1 MKKNKMK
8 KPQSPF
14 NPNIYKSLLLFAGLL
29 LGIAY
34 LYYVIENSRNTE
46 TISYS
51 QFLTMVEQDKIKKV
65 HVSGSDVHGVMQ
77 DGTQFE
83 TVVGSNPKN
92 WDMLKEHNVEFSVSN
107 PANTVNYW
115 FFLPYLILL
124 LSGLAIAWFF
134 FKQMRGGG
142 AGGQGGGPGN
152 IFSFGKSRAQV
163 IHPSQ
168 VKETFDSIAGA
179 SEAKEELKEVVD
191 FLKNPEKYKRFGAK
205 VPKGILLIGEP
216 GNGKT
221 LLARTVAG
229 EANVP
234 FYSISGSDFIEV
246 FVGVGAA
253 RVRDLFEQ
261 AERQAPCII
270 FIDELDAIGRAR
282 GIGMGGGHD
291 EREQTLNQL
300 LIKMDGFHQSNAPI
314 VVIAATNRP
323 DVLDKAL
330 LRPGRF
336 DTQIIVPYPDQEAR
350 EAILKIHAKSKRFD
364 RTVNLAEIAEN
375 TAGLSGADL
384 ADLINKAAIIAS
396 KKGHEA
402 VMPEDVQEAHERVL
416 KSKTSGMEGGSG
428 GSINEN
434 SSANMFMPTMV
445 KEKFDAVAGM
455 PEVKEE
461 IMDVSDFLKNP
472 EKYEKIGARIPRGIL
487 LEGAPG
493 NGKTLLARA
502 IAGEAGCPFISV
514 SGSDF
519 VQKYV
524 GEGAAR
530 VRELFAAA
538 RKRTPSI
545 IFIDEIDS
553 IGMKRSNE
561 DGGSQEFAHALNQLL
576 TEMDG
581 FQKTKLPV
589 IVIGSTNRTDR
600 LDSALLRP
608 GRFDRIVHVPYPTL
622 TDREAIL
629 QVHTKKMKLDPEVD
643 LHKIARGTP
652 GFSGASLANLVNEA
666 AIIATKLG
674 HEAVTV
680 LDVEEARDKILLG
693 KHRPSMQQTKKD
705 LEMTAYHEAGHA
717 LVTLLMPEHTDP
729 LHKITILPRG
739 RALGVTHSL
748 PERDKYSSVKEE
760 MIADIMI
767 CAGGRAAEE
776 LVYNTTTT
784 GASNDFEKATKYA
797 YAMVCNYGMSKLGPV
812 VCDRNMVQLSP
823 EMAYKVDMEVRSIV
837 DTCYADTIKLLRD
850 NRDKLDKLAQTLI
863 EKETLQSAEVY
874 ELLGIE
880 PRMEHKFS

>member
-1 MKKNKMK
+1 MAMKKKRT
-8 KPQSPF
+8 PQSPF
-14 NPNIYKSLLLFAGLL
+14 TPNTLKNLALAALFVAGVL
-29 LGIAY
+29 Y
-34 LYYVIENSRNTE
+34 LYHTIENSRNIE
-46 TISYS
+46 TVSYS
-51 QFLTMVEQDKIKKV
+51 KYLSLVEQDKVKKV
-65 HVSGSDVHGVMQ
+65 HVIGADVQGVLE
-77 DGTQFE
+77 DGTRFE
-83 TVVGSNPKN
+83 TVVGNNPKN
-92 WDMLKEHNVEFSVSN
+92 WELLAQHNVEVSVDN
-107 PANTVNYW
+107 PANQVNYW
-115 FFLPYLILL
+115 YFLPLFILL
-124 LSGLAIAWFF
+124 LAGLAVGWFLLR
-134 FKQMRGGG
+134 QMRGSGG
-142 AGGQGGGPGN
+142 NGGGGPGN
-152 IFSFGKSRAQV
+152 IFSFGKSRAQM
-163 IHPSQ
+163 ILPSQ

-179 SEAKEELKEVVD
+179 DEAKEELREVVD
-191 FLKNPEKYKRFGAK
+191 FLRNPEKYKRFGAK

-234 FYSISGSDFIEV
+234 FFSISGSDFIEV

-300 LIKMDGFHQSNAPI
+300 LIKMDGFAQSNAPI

-336 DTQIIVPYPDQEAR
+336 DTQILVPYPDQKAR
-350 EAILKIHAKSKRFD
+350 EAILRIHAEGKRFD
-364 RTVNLAEIAEN
+364 PAVDLSDIAAN

-384 ADLINKAAIIAS
+384 ADLINKAAIMAS
-396 KKGHEA
+396 KKGHE
-402 VMPEDVQEAHERVL
+402 VILPDDVKEAHERVL
-416 KSKTSGMEGGSG
+416 KSKQSGMEGGSG

-434 SSANMFMPTMV
+434 SSANIFMPTMV
-445 KEKFDAVAGM
+445 DEKFDSVAGM

-461 IMDVSDFLKNP
+461 IMDIIDFLKNP
-472 EKYEKIGARIPRGIL
+472 EKYAKIGARIPRGIL
-487 LEGAPG
+487 LEGDPG

-502 IAGEAGCPFISV
+502 MAGEAQCPFISTN
-514 SGSDF
+514 GSDF

-530 VRELFAAA
+530 IRELFATA
-538 RKRTPSI
+538 RRRTPAI
-545 IFIDEIDS
+545 VFIDEIDS

-581 FQKTKLPV
+581 FQKTKAPI
-589 IVIGSTNRTDR
+589 IVIGSTNRADR

-608 GRFDRIVHVPYPTL
+608 GRFDRKVHVPYPTL
-622 TDREAIL
+622 SDREAIL
-629 QVHTKKMKLDPEVD
+629 KVHTKKLKLEPDVD

-652 GFSGASLANLVNEA
+652 GFSGASLANLMNEA
-666 AIIATKLG
+666 AIIATKREQ
-674 HEAVTV
+674 EAVTV
-680 LDVEEARDKILLG
+680 ADIEEARDKIILG
-693 KHRPSMQQTKKD
+693 KHRPSMQQTKKE

-717 LVTLLMPEHTDP
+717 LVRVLMPEVTDP
-729 LHKITILPRG
+729 LHKVTILPRG
-739 RALGVTHSL
+739 SALGVTHSL
-748 PERDKYSSVKEE
+748 PERDKYSSNREE
-760 MIADIMI
+760 MIATIMV

-776 LVYNTTTT
+776 LVYNTVTT
-784 GASNDFEKATKYA
+784 GASNDFEKATRYA
-797 YAMVCNYGMSKLGPV
+797 YAMVCNYGMSKMGPV
-812 VCDRNMVQLSP
+812 VCDRSIVNVSP
-823 EMAYKVDMEVRSIV
+823 ETAHKIDNEVRDIV

-850 NRDKLDKLAQTLI
+850 NRDKLDKLAHALV
-863 EKETLQSAEVY
+863 EKETMQSTEIY
-874 ELLGIE
+874 ELLGVE

>member
-1 MKKNKMK
+1 MAMKKKRT
-8 KPQSPF
+8 PQSPF
-14 NPNIYKSLLLFAGLL
+14 TPNTLKNLALAALFVAGVL
-29 LGIAY
+29 Y
-34 LYYVIENSRNTE
+34 LYHTIENSRNIE
-46 TISYS
+46 TVSYS
-51 QFLTMVEQDKIKKV
+51 KYLSLVEQDKVKKV
-65 HVSGSDVHGVMQ
+65 HVIGADVQGVLE
-77 DGTQFE
+77 DGTRFE
-83 TVVGSNPKN
+83 TVVGNNPKN
-92 WDMLKEHNVEFSVSN
+92 WELLAQHNVEVSVDN
-107 PANTVNYW
+107 PANQVNYW
-115 FFLPYLILL
+115 YFLPLFILL
-124 LSGLAIAWFF
+124 LAGLAVGWFLLR
-134 FKQMRGGG
+134 QMRGSGG
-142 AGGQGGGPGN
+142 NGGGGPGN
-152 IFSFGKSRAQV
+152 IFSFGKSRAQM
-163 IHPSQ
+163 ILPSQ
-168 VKETFDSIAGA
+168 VKETFESIAGA
-179 SEAKEELKEVVD
+179 DEAKEELREVVD
-191 FLKNPEKYKRFGAK
+191 FLRNPEKYKRFGAK

-234 FYSISGSDFIEV
+234 FFSISGSDFIEV

-300 LIKMDGFHQSNAPI
+300 LIKMDGFAQSNAPI

-336 DTQIIVPYPDQEAR
+336 DTQILVPYPDQKAR
-350 EAILKIHAKSKRFD
+350 EAILRIHAEGKRFD
-364 RTVNLAEIAEN
+364 PAVDLSDIAAN

-384 ADLINKAAIIAS
+384 ADLINKAAIMAS
-396 KKGHEA
+396 KKGHE
-402 VMPEDVQEAHERVL
+402 VILPDDVKEAHERVL
-416 KSKTSGMEGGSG
+416 KSKQSGMEGGSG

-434 SSANMFMPTMV
+434 SSANIFMPTMV
-445 KEKFDAVAGM
+445 DEKFDSVAGM

-461 IMDVSDFLKNP
+461 IMDIIDFLKNP
-472 EKYEKIGARIPRGIL
+472 EKYAKIGARIPRGIL
-487 LEGAPG
+487 LEGDPG

-502 IAGEAGCPFISV
+502 MAGEAQCPFISTN
-514 SGSDF
+514 GSDF

-530 VRELFAAA
+530 IRELFATA
-538 RKRTPSI
+538 RRRTPAI
-545 IFIDEIDS
+545 VFIDEIDS

-581 FQKTKLPV
+581 FQKTKAPI
-589 IVIGSTNRTDR
+589 IVIGSTNRADR

-608 GRFDRIVHVPYPTL
+608 GRFDRKVHVPYPTL
-622 TDREAIL
+622 SDREAIL
-629 QVHTKKMKLDPEVD
+629 KVHTKKLKLEPDVD

-652 GFSGASLANLVNEA
+652 GFSGASLANLMNEA
-666 AIIATKLG
+666 AIIATKREQ
-674 HEAVTV
+674 EAVTV
-680 LDVEEARDKILLG
+680 ADIEEARDKIILG
-693 KHRPSMQQTKKD
+693 KHRPSMQQTKKE

-717 LVTLLMPEHTDP
+717 LVRVLMPEVTDP
-729 LHKITILPRG
+729 LHKVTILPRG
-739 RALGVTHSL
+739 SALGVTHSL
-748 PERDKYSSVKEE
+748 PERDKYSSNREE
-760 MIADIMI
+760 MIATIMV

-776 LVYNTTTT
+776 LVYNTVTT
-784 GASNDFEKATKYA
+784 GASNDFEKATRYA
-797 YAMVCNYGMSKLGPV
+797 YAMVCNYGMSKMGPV
-812 VCDRNMVQLSP
+812 VCDRSIVNVSP
-823 EMAYKVDMEVRSIV
+823 ETAHKIDNEVRDIV

-850 NRDKLDKLAQTLI
+850 NRDKLDKLAHALV
-863 EKETLQSAEVY
+863 EKETMQSTEIY
-874 ELLGIE
+874 ELLGVE

>member
-1 MKKNKMK
+1 MKMK
-8 KPQSPF
+8 KKRTPQSPF
-14 NPNIYKSLLLFAGLL
+14 SPNMLKNLALAALFVVGVL
-29 LGIAY
+29 Y
-34 LYYVIENSRNTE
+34 LYHTIETSRNIE
-46 TISYS
+46 TVSYS
-51 QFLTMVEQDKIKKV
+51 KYLSLVEQDKVKKV
-65 HVSGSDVHGVMQ
+65 HVIGADVQGVLE
-77 DGTQFE
+77 DGTRFE
-83 TVVGSNPKN
+83 TVVGNNPKN
-92 WDMLKEHNVEFSVSN
+92 WELLAQHNVEVTVDN
-107 PANTVNYW
+107 PANQVNYW
-115 FFLPYLILL
+115 YFLPLFILL
-124 LSGLAIAWFF
+124 LAGLAVGWFLLR
-134 FKQMRGGG
+134 QMRGSGG
-142 AGGQGGGPGN
+142 NGGGGPGN
-152 IFSFGKSRAQV
+152 IFSFGKSRAQM
-163 IHPSQ
+163 ILPSQ
-168 VKETFDSIAGA
+168 VKETFESIAGA
-179 SEAKEELKEVVD
+179 EEAKEELREVVD

-234 FYSISGSDFIEV
+234 FFSISGSDFIEV

-261 AERQAPCII
+261 AERQAPCIL

-300 LIKMDGFHQSNAPI
+300 LIKMDGFAQSNAPI

-336 DTQIIVPYPDQEAR
+336 DTQILVPYPDQKAR
-350 EAILKIHAKSKRFD
+350 EAILRIHAAGKKFD
-364 RTVNLAEIAEN
+364 PAVDLSDIAAN

-384 ADLINKAAIIAS
+384 ADLVNKAAIMAS
-396 KKGHEA
+396 KKGHEE
-402 VMPEDVQEAHERVL
+402 VLPEDVKEAHERVL
-416 KSKTSGMEGGSG
+416 KSKQSGMEGGSG

-434 SSANMFMPTMV
+434 SSANIFMPTMV
-445 KEKFDAVAGM
+445 DEKFDSVAGM

-461 IMDVSDFLKNP
+461 IMDIIDFLKNP
-472 EKYEKIGARIPRGIL
+472 EKYAKIGARIPRGIL
-487 LEGAPG
+487 LEGDPG

-502 IAGEAGCPFISV
+502 MAGEAQCPFISTN
-514 SGSDF
+514 GSDF

-530 VRELFAAA
+530 IRELFATA
-538 RKRTPSI
+538 RRRTPAI

-581 FQKTKLPV
+581 FQKTKAPI
-589 IVIGSTNRTDR
+589 IVIGSTNRADR

-608 GRFDRIVHVPYPTL
+608 GRFDRKVHVPYPTL
-622 TDREAIL
+622 SDREAIL
-629 QVHTKKMKLDPEVD
+629 QVHTKKLKLEPDVD

-652 GFSGASLANLVNEA
+652 GFSGASLANLMNEA
-666 AIIATKLG
+666 AIIATKREQ
-674 HEAVTV
+674 EAVTV
-680 LDVEEARDKILLG
+680 ADIEEARDKIILG
-693 KHRPSMQQTKKD
+693 KHRPSMQQTKKE

-717 LVTLLMPEHTDP
+717 LVRVLMPEVTDP
-729 LHKITILPRG
+729 LHKVTILPRG
-739 RALGVTHSL
+739 SALGVTHSL
-748 PERDKYSSVKEE
+748 PERDKYSSNREE
-760 MIADIMI
+760 MIATIMV

-776 LVYNTTTT
+776 LVYNTVTT
-784 GASNDFEKATKYA
+784 GASNDFEKATRYA
-797 YAMVCNYGMSKLGPV
+797 YSMVCNYGMSKLGPV
-812 VCDRNMVQLSP
+812 VCDRNIVTVAP
-823 EMAYKVDMEVRSIV
+823 DTAHKIDNEVRDIV

-850 NRDKLDKLAQTLI
+850 NRDKLDKLAHALV
-863 EKETLQSAEVY
+863 EKETMQSAEIY
-874 ELLGIE
+874 ELLGVE

>member
-1 MKKNKMK
+1 MKMK
-8 KPQSPF
+8 KQKTPQSPF
-14 NPNIYKSLLLFAGLL
+14 SPNMLKNIALALLFA
-29 LGIAY
+29 LGVAY
-34 LYYVIENSRNTE
+34 LYRTIENSRNVEIVT
-46 TISYS
+46 YS
-51 QFLTMVEQDKIKKV
+51 KFLTLVEQDKVKSV
-65 HVSGSDVHGVMQ
+65 LVTGSDVQGVLQ
-77 DGTQFE
+77 DGTHFE
-83 TVVGSNPKN
+83 TVVGNNPKN
-92 WDMLKEHNVEFSVSN
+92 WDLLKEHNVEFSVAN
-107 PANTVNYW
+107 PTNQMNYW
-115 FFLPYLILL
+115 YFLPMLILL
-124 LSGLAIAWFF
+124 LSGLAIAWFL
-134 FKQMRGGG
+134 FKQMRGGT
-142 AGGQGGGPGN
+142 GGQGGGGAGN
-152 IFSFGKSRAQV
+152 IFSFGKSRAQM
-163 IHPSQ
+163 ILPSQ
-168 VKETFDSIAGA
+168 VKETFESIAGA
-179 SEAKEELKEVVD
+179 TEAKEELKEVVD

-234 FYSISGSDFIEV
+234 FFSISGSDFIEV

-270 FIDELDAIGRAR
+270 FIDELDAIGRSR

-300 LIKMDGFHQSNAPI
+300 LIKMDGFAQANAPV

-336 DTQIIVPYPDQEAR
+336 DTQIVVPYPDEQAR
-350 EAILKIHAKSKRFD
+350 EAILRIHAKNKSFD
-364 RTVNLAEIAEN
+364 KNVDLKAIAEN

-396 KKGHEA
+396 KKGHD
-402 VMPEDVQEAHERVL
+402 VVLPEDVKEAHERVL
-416 KSKTSGMEGGSG
+416 KSKASGMEGGSG

-434 SSANMFMPTMV
+434 SSANIFMPTMV
-445 KEKFDAVAGM
+445 DEKFDSVAGM

-461 IMDVSDFLKNP
+461 IMDIIDFLKNP
-472 EKYEKIGARIPRGIL
+472 EKYAKVGARIPRGIL
-487 LEGAPG
+487 LEGDPG

-502 IAGEAGCPFISV
+502 MAGEAQCPFISTN
-514 SGSDF
+514 GSDF

-530 VRELFAAA
+530 IRELFATA
-538 RKRTPSI
+538 RRRTPAI

-553 IGMKRSNE
+553 IGMKRSND

-581 FQKTKLPV
+581 FQKTKAPI
-589 IVIGSTNRTDR
+589 IVIGSTNRADR
-600 LDSALLRP
+600 LDSALTRP
-608 GRFDRIVHVPYPTL
+608 GRFDRKVHVPYPTL
-622 TDREAIL
+622 MDREAIL
-629 QVHTKKMKLDPEVD
+629 KVHTKKIKLAPDVD
-643 LHKIARGTP
+643 LNKIARGTP
-652 GFSGASLANLVNEA
+652 GFSGASLANLINEA
-666 AIIATKLG
+666 AIIATKRDQ
-674 HEAVTV
+674 EVVNVA
-680 LDVEEARDKILLG
+680 DVEEARDKIILV
-693 KHRPSMQQTKKD
+693 KHRASMQQTKKD

-717 LVTLLMPEHTDP
+717 LVGLLMPDVTDP

-748 PERDKYSSVKEE
+748 PERDKYSSSREE
-760 MIADIMI
+760 MIADIMV

-776 LVYNTTTT
+776 LVYNTVTT
-784 GASNDFEKATKYA
+784 GASNDFEKATQYA

-812 VCDRNMVQLSP
+812 VCDQSKVRLSP
-823 EMAYKVDMEVRSIV
+823 EMAFKVDTEVRSIV

-850 NRDKLDKLAQTLI
+850 NRDKLDKLAHALV
-863 EKETLQSAEVY
+863 EKETMQSNEVY
-874 ELLGIE
+874 ELLGIT

>member
-1 MKKNKMK
+1 MKMRKKKNM
-8 KPQSPF
+8 QSPF
-14 NPNIYKSLLLFAGLL
+14 GPNGLKNLALAALFVVGVL
-29 LGIAY
+29 Y
-34 LYYVIENSRNTE
+34 LYNTIENSRNIE
-46 TISYS
+46 SISYS
-51 QFLTMVEQDKIKKV
+51 KFLSLVEQDKVKKV
-65 HVSGSDVHGVMQ
+65 HMVGADVQGVLQ
-77 DGTQFE
+77 DGTYFE
-83 TVVGSNPKN
+83 TVVGNNQKN
-92 WDMLKEHNVEFSVSN
+92 WDLLTQHNVEISVDN
-107 PANTVNYW
+107 PVNQMNYW
-115 FFLPYLILL
+115 YFLPFLILL
-124 LSGLAIAWFF
+124 IAGLAIGWFIF
-134 FKQMRGGG
+134 RQMRGSGG
-142 AGGQGGGPGN
+142 NGSGPGN
-152 IFSFGKSRAQV
+152 IFSFGKSRAQM
-163 IHPSQ
+163 ILPSQ

-179 SEAKEELKEVVD
+179 QEAKNELREVVD

-234 FYSISGSDFIEV
+234 FFSISGSDFIEV

-300 LIKMDGFHQSNAPI
+300 LIKMDGFAQTNAPI
-314 VVIAATNRP
+314 VVMAATNRP

-336 DTQIIVPYPDQEAR
+336 DTQILVPYPDEKSR
-350 EAILKIHAKSKRFD
+350 EEILRIHAKNKAFD
-364 RTVNLAEIAEN
+364 AAVDFRQIASE
-375 TAGLSGADL
+375 TSGLSGADL

-396 KKGHEA
+396 KKGHHA
-402 VMPEDVQEAHERVL
+402 ILQEDVKEAHERVL
-416 KSKTSGMEGGSG
+416 NSKASGMEGGAG

-434 SSANMFMPTMV
+434 MSANMFMPAMV
-445 KEKFDAVAGM
+445 KERFDSVAGM

-461 IMDVSDFLKNP
+461 ILEVIDFLKNP

-487 LEGAPG
+487 LEGDPG

-502 IAGEAGCPFISV
+502 IAGEAGCPFISAN
-514 SGSDF
+514 GSDF

-530 VRELFAAA
+530 VRELFQAA
-538 RKRTPSI
+538 RRRTPAI
-545 IFIDEIDS
+545 VFIDEIDS
-553 IGMKRSNE
+553 IGMKRASDE
-561 DGGSQEFAHALNQLL
+561 SSGGKEFAHALNQLL

-581 FQKTKLPV
+581 FQRTKAPIV
-589 IVIGSTNRTDR
+589 VIGSTNRADR
-600 LDSALLRP
+600 LDSALLRA
-608 GRFDRIVHVPYPTL
+608 GRFDRKIHVPYPTL
-622 TDREAIL
+622 TDREEIL
-629 QVHTKKMKLDPEVD
+629 KVHTKKMKLDPEVD
-643 LHKIARGTP
+643 LHKVARGTP
-652 GFSGASLANLVNEA
+652 GFSGASLENLVNEA
-666 AIIATKLG
+666 AIIATKNNR
-674 HEAVTV
+674 EAVTV
-680 LDVEEARDKILLG
+680 HDVEEARDKIILG

-717 LVTLLMPEHTDP
+717 LVNLLMPDVTDP
-729 LHKITILPRG
+729 LHKVTILPRG

-748 PERDKYSSVKEE
+748 PERDRYSYIREE
-760 MIADIMI
+760 MIAEIMV

-776 LVYNTTTT
+776 LVYNTVTT
-784 GASNDFEKATKYA
+784 GASNDFEKATAHA
-797 YAMVCNYGMSKLGPV
+797 YRMVCNYGMSSLGPV
-812 VCDRNMVQLSP
+812 VCDRDMVNISP
-823 EMAYKVDMEVRSIV
+823 ATAQKIDAEVRNIV
-837 DTCYADTIKLLRD
+837 DTCYTQTVDLLRT
-850 NRDKLDKLAQTLI
+850 NRDKLDKLAHALI
-863 EKETLQSAEVY
+863 EKETLNAPEIY